1 VLDQHFTCERD
12 DEDGRLELA
21 LTWTEA
27 TDTLIHSFVNGIPT
41 ADGGTHEAGLR
52 EAIGRALKGYIE
64 THELTPRGI
73 TLTPEDIRE
82 GLTAALNLFIKEPQ
96 FQGQTKDKLNNPEVR
111 GQVMGAVRPVLEQW
125 LNQNQTR
132 AQAIVARVIQ
142 AARARQASRAAV
154 AAVRRANPLNRR
166 LNLPGKLA
174 DCTSSDPGETE
185 LFLVEGDSA
194 GGSAKQGRDRNTQA
208 ILPLRGKVLNA
219 EQANDRKVLQNQELA
234 DIVQA
239 LGCGMSKDCDPSA
252 LRYQRIILLMDAD
265 SDGHHISTLLLTFFY
280 RYLRP
285 LVDGGHVFLA
295 QPPLFR
301 VDVGKTT
308 FWAADEIER
317 DKLIERHGSRG
328 KVEIQRFK
336 GLGEMMPET
345 LFKTTLDPTRRRL
358 LKVSVPDEHRL
369 ITETTITDLMG
380 KDATARF
387 ELVTTR
393 AHEAEELDI

>member
-1 VLDQHFTCERD
+1 
-12 DEDGRLELA
+12 
-21 LTWTEA
+21 
-27 TDTLIHSFVNGIPT
+27 
-41 ADGGTHEAGLR
+41 
-52 EAIGRALKGYIE
+52 
-64 THELTPRGI
+64 
-73 TLTPEDIRE
+73 
-82 GLTAALNLFIKEPQ
+82 
-96 FQGQTKDKLNNPEVR
+96 
-111 GQVMGAVRPVLEQW
+111 
-125 LNQNQTR
+125 
-132 AQAIVARVIQ
+132 
-142 AARARQASRAAV
+142 
-154 AAVRRANPLNRR
+154 
-166 LNLPGKLA
+166 
-174 DCTSSDPGETE
+174 
-185 LFLVEGDSA
+185 
-194 GGSAKQGRDRNTQA
+194 
-208 ILPLRGKVLNA
+208 
-219 EQANDRKVLQNQELA
+219 
-234 DIVQA
+234 
-239 LGCGMSKDCDPSA
+239 
-252 LRYQRIILLMDAD
+252 MDAD

-295 QPPLFR
+295 QPPLYR
-301 VDVGKTT
+301 VDVGKQT